1 MLYGAP
7 VITSFFMAFWPGTLQ
22 MTFAFTSLMSY
33 AQSYCLRQPWVRTLI
48 NIQPL
53 PVPPKAGSNATS
65 PKSAYTGTI
74 NRYKP
79 PSPPSPVKRK
89 RPVKKGFLSG
99 AISNVKDGASQV
111 LKTARN
117 MRDGISE
124 ESEAKVGSGRRTVGQ
139 LKRAQEYELM
149 RRKEIAQEKLD
160 REKRRLKEN

>member
-1 MLYGAP
+1 
-7 VITSFFMAFWPGTLQ
+7 
-22 MTFAFTSLMSY
+22 MTFAFTSLMSF

-53 PVPPKAGSNATS
+53 PVPPKARSNTTS
-65 PKSAYTGTI
+65 TKSAYTGTM

-79 PSPPSPVKRK
+79 PPPPPSPVKRK

-99 AISNVKDGASQV
+99 VISNVKDGASQV

-117 MRDGISE
+117 MRDGISK

-139 LKRAQEYELM
+139 LQRAQEYELM